1 MRASYNGIIPD
12 FQSDDVGSIPSA
24 RSMILEK
31 QDAIDVSIKLMDYF
45 KDFNRI
51 DDYFRARKIE
61 RVKNIPTPLPGFG
74 LEDDMFQD
82 FDMHPEDMDFKV
94 INVGSSKNSIPTKT
108 FNAML
113 EKTASF
119 SPDENPGKTM
129 KCIIKETNT
138 DKIVGFIRFGSPLI
152 NSKPR
157 NDYLGGVPDLEIFNK
172 RAIMGFNIVPVQPF
186 GFNYNGGKLLAA
198 ICCSSDIR
206 RQLNKKYDTEFCL
219 FETTSLY
226 GNIKGG
232 SMYDGMRPYLRY
244 KGDTQ
249 SKFLL
254 TLGEE
259 IYPELKDWF
268 TEKNGG
274 EELIRKGAS
283 SRKLKIQT
291 KMVGIIKSS
300 LKQHDTKAYELFS
313 KEIAKAGEITTQKR
327 FYMSEYGFDN
337 VRNVL
342 LGKENILTKA
352 ENYDRFELEN
362 VISWWKKKATKRY
375 NNVVADGRVRKEL
388 EVWNQDTMN
397 KIDIIR

>member
-1 MRASYNGIIPD
+1 
-12 FQSDDVGSIPSA
+12 
-24 RSMILEK
+24 MILEK
-31 QDAIDVSIKLMDYF
+31 QDAVDVAIKLMDYF

-61 RVKNIPTPLPGFG
+61 RVKNIPVALPGFS
-74 LEDDMFQD
+74 LEDDLFQD
-82 FDMHPEDMDFKV
+82 YDMHPEDMNF
-94 INVGSSKNSIPTKT
+94 SIIPIGYRRNQMQTKT
-108 FNAML
+108 FDTLL
-113 EKTASF
+113 EMIASF
-119 SPDENPGKTM
+119 SPDENPGKTA
-129 KCIIKETNT
+129 KYIVKETNT
-138 DKIVGFIRFGSPLI
+138 DKIFGFIRFGSPLI

-157 NDYLGGVPDLEIFNK
+157 NDYLGDVPDLDIFNK
-172 RAIMGFNIVPVQPF
+172 RAIMGFNIVPVQPA
-186 GFNYNGGKLLAA
+186 GFNYLGGKLLAG
-198 ICCSSDIR
+198 ICCSSYIR
-206 RQLNKKYDTEFCL
+206 RMLNKKYDTEFCL

-226 GNIKGG
+226 GNIKGA

-274 EELIRKGAS
+274 EELIHKGAS
-283 SRKLKIQT
+283 SRKLKMQT
-291 KMVGIIKSS
+291 KMVGIIKAS

-313 KEIAKAGEITTQKR
+313 KEIAKAGEVTTQKR
-327 FYMSEYGFDN
+327 FYMSEYGFSN
-337 VRNVL
+337 VKNVL
-342 LGKENILTKA
+342 LGKENTLTKA
-352 ENYDRFELEN
+352 ENYDSFELEN

-375 NNVVADGRVRKEL
+375 NNVVADGRIRKEL
-388 EVWNQDTMN
+388 EVWNQNTMD

>member
-1 MRASYNGIIPD
+1 
-12 FQSDDVGSIPSA
+12 
-24 RSMILEK
+24 MILERK
-31 QDAIDVSIKLMDYF
+31 DAIYVAQKLMNYF

-61 RVKNIPTPLPGFG
+61 RVKNIPAPLPGMA
-74 LEDDMFQD
+74 LEDDLFQN
-82 FDMHPEDMDFKV
+82 FDMHPEDMNFEV
-94 INVGSSKNSIPTKT
+94 VQIPTKLFDT
-108 FNAML
+108 LL

-119 SPDENPGKTM
+119 SPDENPGKTL
-129 KCIIKETNT
+129 KVVVKETNT
-138 DKIVGFIRFGSPLI
+138 NTVAGFIRYGSPLI

-157 NDYLGGVPDLEIFNK
+157 NDYLGGVPDLDIFNK

-186 GFNYNGGKLLAA
+186 GFNCLGGKLLAA
-198 ICCSSDIR
+198 ICCSHATR
-206 RQLNKKYDTEFCL
+206 RMLNNKYDTEFCL

-226 GNIKGG
+226 GNIKGA

-244 KGDTQ
+244 KGDTE

-274 EELIRKGAS
+274 EELIHKGAS
-283 SRKLKIQT
+283 SRKLKMQT

-300 LKQHDTKAYELFS
+300 LKEHDTKAFELFS
-313 KEIAKAGEITTQKR
+313 NEIEKARNVTTQKR
-327 FYMSEYGFDN
+327 FFMSEYGFSNAKD
-337 VRNVL
+337 VL
-342 LGKENILTKA
+342 LGKTNTLTKA

-362 VISWWKKKATKRY
+362 VITWWKKLATKRY
-375 NNVVADGRVRKEL
+375 NNIVADGRVRKEL
-388 EVWNQDTMN
+388 EVWNKDTMN
-397 KIDIIR
+397 KIDIVR

>member
-1 MRASYNGIIPD
+1 
-12 FQSDDVGSIPSA
+12 
-24 RSMILEK
+24 MILEK
-31 QDAIDVSIKLMDYF
+31 QDAVYAATKLMDYF

-61 RVKNIPTPLPGFG
+61 RIKNIPVALPGFSM
-74 LEDDMFQD
+74 EDDLFQEY
-82 FDMHPEDMDFKV
+82 DMHPEDMNFSIVQIQNKV
-94 INVGSSKNSIPTKT
+94 YDTL
-108 FNAML
+108 L
-113 EKTASF
+113 EMIASF
-119 SPDENPGKTM
+119 SPDENPGKTA
-129 KCIIKETNT
+129 KYVVKETNT
-138 DKIVGFIRFGSPLI
+138 DTIVGFIRFGSPLI

-157 NDYLGGVPDLEIFNK
+157 NDYLGDVPNLEIFNK

-186 GFNYNGGKLLAA
+186 GFNYLGGKLLAA
-198 ICCSSDIR
+198 ICCSHASR
-206 RQLNKKYDTEFCL
+206 RMLNEKYDTEFCL

-274 EELIRKGAS
+274 EELIHKGAS
-283 SRKLKIQT
+283 SRKLKMAT
-291 KMVGIIKSS
+291 KMVGIIKQS
-300 LKQHDTKAYELFS
+300 LAKHDMKAYELFS
-313 KEIAKAGEITTQKR
+313 KEIAKASDVTTQKR
-327 FYMSEYGFDN
+327 FYMSEYGFSN
-337 VRNVL
+337 VKKVL
-342 LGKENILTKA
+342 LGEESTLTKG
-352 ENYDRFELEN
+352 ENYDSFELEN
-362 VISWWKKKATKRY
+362 IIKWWKKKATKRY
-375 NNVVADGRVRKEL
+375 NNVVADGRLRKEL

>member
-1 MRASYNGIIPD
+1 
-12 FQSDDVGSIPSA
+12 
-24 RSMILEK
+24 MILEK
-31 QDAIDVSIKLMDYF
+31 QDAIYVATKLINYF
-45 KDFNRI
+45 KDFKRI

-82 FDMHPEDMDFKV
+82 YDMHPEDMDF
-94 INVGSSKNSIPTKT
+94 SIVQMQPKIFDTL
-108 FNAML
+108 L
-113 EKTASF
+113 EMTASF
-119 SPDENPGKTM
+119 SPDENPGKAA
-129 KCIIKETNT
+129 KYIVKETNT
-138 DKIVGFIRFGSPLI
+138 DKVFGFIRFGSPLI

-157 NDYLGGVPDLEIFNK
+157 NDYLGDIPDLDIFNK
-172 RAIMGFNIVPVQPF
+172 RAIMGFNIVPVQPA
-186 GFNYNGGKLLAA
+186 GFNYLGGKLLAA

-226 GNIKGG
+226 GNIKGA

-274 EELIRKGAS
+274 EELIPVKTSEGIITA

-291 KMVGIIKSS
+291 KMVSIVKAS
-300 LKQHDTKAYELFS
+300 LKQYDIKAYELFTTAMERAS
-313 KEIAKAGEITTQKR
+313 GVTTQKR
-327 FYMSEYGFDN
+327 FYMSEYGFSN
-337 VRNVL
+337 VKKVL
-342 LGKENILTKA
+342 LGEEKDLTKG
-352 ENYDRFELEN
+352 ENYDSFELEN
-362 VISWWKKKATKRY
+362 VVKWWKKKATKRY

-388 EVWNQDTMN
+388 EVWNQNTMN
-397 KIDIIR
+397 DIDIIR

>member
-1 MRASYNGIIPD
+1 
-12 FQSDDVGSIPSA
+12 
-24 RSMILEK
+24 
-31 QDAIDVSIKLMDYF
+31 
-45 KDFNRI
+45 
-51 DDYFRARKIE
+51 
-61 RVKNIPTPLPGFG
+61 
-74 LEDDMFQD
+74 
-82 FDMHPEDMDFKV
+82 MDF
-94 INVGSSKNSIPTKT
+94 SIVQMQPKIFDTL
-108 FNAML
+108 L
-113 EKTASF
+113 EMTASF
-119 SPDENPGKTM
+119 SPDENPGKAA
-129 KCIIKETNT
+129 KYIVKETNT
-138 DKIVGFIRFGSPLI
+138 DKVFGFIRFGSPLI

-157 NDYLGGVPDLEIFNK
+157 NDYLGDIPDLDIFNK
-172 RAIMGFNIVPVQPF
+172 RAIMGFNIVPVQPA
-186 GFNYNGGKLLAA
+186 GFNYLGGKLLAA

-226 GNIKGG
+226 GNIKGA

-274 EELIRKGAS
+274 EELIPVKTSEGIITA

-291 KMVGIIKSS
+291 KMVSIVKAS
-300 LKQHDTKAYELFS
+300 LKQYDIKAYELFTTAMERAS
-313 KEIAKAGEITTQKR
+313 GVTTQKR
-327 FYMSEYGFDN
+327 FYMSEYGFSN
-337 VRNVL
+337 VKKVL
-342 LGKENILTKA
+342 LGEEKDLTKG
-352 ENYDRFELEN
+352 ENYDSFELEN
-362 VISWWKKKATKRY
+362 VVKWWKKKATKRY

-388 EVWNQDTMN
+388 EIWNQDTMN